1 MEPLLAAEPWESHQN
16 KSQAPEARHIAGAT
30 NYPGGHTRKYILA
43 GNIPVSHLR
52 RSGGFLIITHGSAA
66 KRGSTVG
73 YPVVAPLALGARCN
87 ERSPLSAPVGSLMSV
102 GADLRIVL
110 RSGHLPIA
118 SRTLP
123 FFRLGFETT
132 LLLTFPGACPGPLRF
147 L

>member
-1 MEPLLAAEPWESHQN
+1 
-16 KSQAPEARHIAGAT
+16 
-30 NYPGGHTRKYILA
+30 
-43 GNIPVSHLR
+43 
-52 RSGGFLIITHGSAA
+52 
-66 KRGSTVG
+66 
-73 YPVVAPLALGARCN
+73 
-87 ERSPLSAPVGSLMSV
+87 MSV